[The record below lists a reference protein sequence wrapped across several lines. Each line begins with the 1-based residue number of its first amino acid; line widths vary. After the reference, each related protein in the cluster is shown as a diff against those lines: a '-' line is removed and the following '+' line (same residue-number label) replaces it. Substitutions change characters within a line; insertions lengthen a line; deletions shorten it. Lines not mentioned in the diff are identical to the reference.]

1 MEKVF
6 GIDLGTTYSCIA
18 YVDESGKP
26 VIIKNSSSER
36 ITPSVVFL
44 GDYPNIIVGNEAK
57 NILKT
62 DPAKVISFIK
72 RSMGDQ
78 NFIFN
83 HNNINFKPEE
93 ISSFILKKIVSD
105 AEQEVDLKIKDVV
118 ITVPA
123 YFGINERE
131 ATKKAGELIGL
142 NVLSLINEP
151 TAAAL
156 SYGLDKEDDQTVLIY
171 DLGGGTFDV
180 TIIKISSNNLLEVV
194 VTDGDHNLGGKN
206 WDDVIMTFL
215 QDEFVKQTGIQDDL
229 LSTESEI
236 YGELQLYAEEIKKTL
251 TNREKTQQA
260 ITYGTHRE
268 KIEITKETF
277 NNITDHLAKK
287 TILLT
292 NRLLESAKQKG
303 VNNFDSIILVG
314 GSTRMPQIK
323 AILELNYPNKPIKI
337 FDQDEAVAKG
347 AAIYGHQMFIKK
359 IAEDKINEKFSNS
372 SSDNDWTTLNNTQKK
387 EILNEIS
394 EDTGLT
400 LGGVE
405 KALDIK
411 ISNVISKSF
420 GIQSY
425 QNEILKVVNLIFKQS
440 KVPCE
445 ISETFGTRYYNQD
458 SVKITVC
465 ENELSEVTV
474 EIDQSKEIG
483 EGTINGLPQNLPAD
497 SPIEVCFKINEQGLL
512 TVKAT
517 EKTGNNEI
525 IFTIETTSV
534 INKKEF
540 KEAKERS
547 NSIKIS

>member
-18 YVDESGKP
+18 YVDENDKP
-26 VIIKNSSSER
+26 VIIKNSESER

-44 GDYPNIIVGNEAK
+44 GDHPSIIVGNEAK

-62 DPAKVISFIK
+62 DPLKVISFIK

-78 NFIFN
+78 NFNFN
-83 HNNINFKPEE
+83 HKNINFKPEE
-93 ISSFILKKIVSD
+93 ISSYILKKIVSD
-105 AEQEVDLKIKDVV
+105 AEQELDLKIKDVV

-131 ATKKAGELIGL
+131 ATKKAGEIIGL

-156 SYGLDKEDDQTVLIY
+156 SYSLNKEENQTFLIY

-180 TIIKISSNNLLEVV
+180 TIIKISAEEISVV
-194 VTDGDHNLGGKN
+194 VTGGDHNLGGKN
-206 WDDVIMTFL
+206 WDDAIMAYL
-215 QDEFVKQTGIQDDL
+215 SDEFKNKTGV
-229 LSTESEI
+229 TEDILAPDSEI

-251 TNREKTQQA
+251 TNRDKTQQS
-260 ITYGTHRE
+260 ITFGTNRE
-268 KIEITKETF
+268 KIEITKDTF
-277 NNITDHLAKK
+277 NKITLHLAEK
-287 TILLT
+287 TISLTKQLLD
-292 NRLLESAKQKG
+292 EASKKE
-303 VNNFDSIILVG
+303 VNDFDAIILVG

-323 AILELNYPNKPIKI
+323 TILEMNFPNKPIKI

-359 IAEDKINEKFSNS
+359 IAGEKINEKFSNS
-372 SSDNDWTTLNNTQKK
+372 STDNDWSTLTNDQKNDIKK
-387 EILNEIS
+387 EMSGEL
-394 EDTGLT
+394 GLT
-400 LGGVE
+400 MDNIE
-405 KALDIK
+405 KALKVK

-420 GIQSY
+420 GIQTY
-425 QNEILKVVNLIFKQS
+425 FKDELKISNLIVKQT

-445 ISETFGTRYYNQD
+445 ISKTFGTRENNQN
-458 SVKITVC
+458 SVQITVC
-465 ENELSEVTV
+465 ENELGDEIV

-483 EGTINGLPQNLPAD
+483 NGVINGLPQNLPKG
-497 SPIEVCFKINEQGLL
+497 SPIEVCFNINEQGLL

-534 INKKEF
+534 INEKEF

-547 NSIKIS
+547 NAITVS

>member
-156 SYGLDKEDDQTVLIY
+156 FYGLDKEDDQTVLIY

-180 TIIKISSNNLLEVV
+180 TIIKISSNNLDVV
-194 VTDGDHNLGGKN
+194 VTDGDNNLGGKN

-215 QDEFVKQTGIQDDL
+215 QDEFVKKTGIQDDL
-229 LSTESEI
+229 LSPESEI

-251 TNREKTQQA
+251 TNKEKTQQR
-260 ITYGTHRE
+260 IIYNG
-268 KIEITKETF
+268 KIVTIKITKEIF
-277 NNITDHLAKK
+277 NNITVDLAEK

-303 VNNFDSIILVG
+303 VHNFDLIILVG

-347 AAIYGHQMFIKK
+347 AAIYGHLLLYKN
-359 IAEDKINEKFSNS
+359 IAK
-372 SSDNDWTTLNNTQKK
+372 
-387 EILNEIS
+387 
-394 EDTGLT
+394 
-400 LGGVE
+400 
-405 KALDIK
+405 
-411 ISNVISKSF
+411 
-420 GIQSY
+420 
-425 QNEILKVVNLIFKQS
+425 
-440 KVPCE
+440 
-445 ISETFGTRYYNQD
+445 
-458 SVKITVC
+458 
-465 ENELSEVTV
+465 
-474 EIDQSKEIG
+474 
-483 EGTINGLPQNLPAD
+483 
-497 SPIEVCFKINEQGLL
+497 
-512 TVKAT
+512 
-517 EKTGNNEI
+517 KTGNNEI
-525 IFTIETTSV
+525 IFTIETTPV
-534 INKKEF
+534 INEEEF
-540 KEAKERS
+540 K
-547 NSIKIS
+547 